1 MSNERFR
8 DVSACPDHGQ
18 GPIAQA
24 IHGLLVAMGG
34 KHFPPTLATVYNTLP
49 DPPGP
54 PGYSMFGVDPMLWEI
69 SGQEPQQ
76 YFALLTQWIQAM
88 PLPDPEDLAAMDEP
102 PGAPTRLDALALVF
116 HGSAVHTLSSPAGAA
131 IAANLAEGYYRRG
144 DVAASPAA
152 ERALMALAVDRAGTS
167 LMLTAAYGPI
177 VRPAP
182 IAVGRHQ
189 IGGTLVSGLKDVL
202 AALWSL
208 LQQVDALNGER
219 ER

>member
-1 MSNERFR
+1 MADERFC

-24 IHGLLVAMGG
+24 VHGLLVAMGPER
-34 KHFPPTLATVYNTLP
+34 FPPTLATVYNTLA

-54 PGYSMFGVDPMLWEI
+54 PGYSLFAVDPIIWELA
-69 SGQEPQQ
+69 GQDPQT
-76 YFALLTQWIQAM
+76 YFALITEWVGAM
-88 PLPDPEDLAAMDEP
+88 PPPEPPDLAALGEP
-102 PGAPTRLDALALVF
+102 RCAPTRLDALAFVF
-116 HGSAVHTLSSPAGAA
+116 HGTAVHADAGPAGAA

-152 ERALMALAVDRAGTS
+152 ERALMGIAVDRGGAT
-167 LMLTAAYGPI
+167 LMLSAAYGPV

-182 IAVGRHQ
+182 IAAGRYR
-189 IGGTLVSGLKDVL
+189 IGGTIVDGLSSVL

-208 LQQVDALNGER
+208 LERVDAQGGE
-219 ER
+219 